1 MPTIF
6 YNKYTNGDKD
16 LTYEDKSIERKDSI
30 SYFTLRDVSLEE
42 FNKIVRMEI
51 EEVKKL
57 IDKII

>member
-16 LTYEDKSIERKDSI
+16 LTYTESQRSDL
-30 SYFTLRDVSLEE
+30 SYYTLRDYQLEE
-42 FNKIVRMEI
+42 FDKIVNMSI

>member
-6 YNKYTNGDKD
+6 YNKYTDWTKD
-16 LTYEDKSIERKDSI
+16 LTYEVTQRKDI
-30 SYFTLRDVSLEE
+30 SYYTLRDYSLEE

>member
-16 LTYEDKSIERKDSI
+16 LTYTESDRKDI
-30 SYFTLRDVSLEE
+30 SYYILRDYWLEE
-42 FNKIVRMEI
+42 FKEIVNMSI

>member
-6 YNKYTNGDKD
+6 YNKYTDWTKD
-16 LTYEDKSIERKDSI
+16 LTYTESDRKDL
-30 SYFTLRDVSLEE
+30 SYYTLRNVSLEE
-42 FNKIVRMEI
+42 FKEILNMSI

>member
-16 LTYEDKSIERKDSI
+16 LTYQETTRKDLSF
-30 SYFTLRDVSLEE
+30 YTLRDVTFEE
-42 FNKIVRMEI
+42 FNKIVNMSI
-51 EEVKKL
+51 EEIKKL

>member
-6 YNKYTNGDKD
+6 YNKYTDWTKD
-16 LTYEDKSIERKDSI
+16 LTYEVTQRQDI
-30 SYFTLRDVSLEE
+30 SYYTLRDYPLEE
-42 FNKIVRMEI
+42 FDKIVNMSI